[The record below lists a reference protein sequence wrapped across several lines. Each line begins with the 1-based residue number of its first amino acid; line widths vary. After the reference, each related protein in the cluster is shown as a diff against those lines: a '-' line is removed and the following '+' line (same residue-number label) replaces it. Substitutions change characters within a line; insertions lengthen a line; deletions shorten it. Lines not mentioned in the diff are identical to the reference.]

1 MMKSLY
7 SSLFFLFFVVVA
19 IFGILS
25 NVKGNILDD
34 MCPAT
39 LFPLLCFQMLRN
51 DPSVSK
57 GDIHGL
63 LSTVLHIAQ
72 DNTTS
77 TYKLVKSILKQP
89 IKDPNVKAQ
98 LTNCL
103 RNYNDSIDDL
113 KRSNDFFKAV
123 DYVNTS
129 LFSSYAVYESLS
141 CNHGFNEVPSQ
152 LKQLSEVVQE
162 FCSISARIANNLK

>member
-1 MMKSLY
+1 MTKPLY

-19 IFGILS
+19 LFGILP

-34 MCPAT
+34 ICPTT
-39 LFPLLCFQMLRN
+39 LFPPLY
-51 DPSVSK
+51 
-57 GDIHGL
+57 IHGL

-103 RNYNDSIDDL
+103 RNYNDAIDDL

-123 DYVNTS
+123 DYENTS

-141 CNHGFNEVPSQ
+141 CNHGFNEVLSQ
-152 LKQLSEVVQE
+152 LKQLSESVQE
-162 FCSISARIANNLK
+162 FCSISARIANNLKQSSHFT